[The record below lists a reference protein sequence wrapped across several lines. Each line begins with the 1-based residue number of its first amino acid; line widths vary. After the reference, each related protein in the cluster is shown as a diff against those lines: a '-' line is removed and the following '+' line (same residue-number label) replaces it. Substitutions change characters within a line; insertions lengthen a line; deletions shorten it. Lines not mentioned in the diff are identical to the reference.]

1 MMQNKQVRINKGQRL
16 MPSASQSDP
25 SLASGQMRMERALL
39 GHILRHGPTTYVA
52 ISAAQLLVLLGLW
65 AVYPHWILL
74 AWCGAM
80 QGVVLSHLLI
90 CRKYG
95 RQTLAPAHVHKLR
108 RFFIANALIN
118 SALWG
123 ALTWLLD
130 GRWDI
135 HAFFIL
141 LPILGIFA
149 GAMNLAAVLPVYFAL
164 VTPIVVQSLLAL
176 LVSDAANPI
185 LAGFFLIYYAGM
197 IKFSIDLHKMLADNY
212 RLQLELEETN
222 SELLVQKQAAEKA
235 NVDKSRFLAAA
246 SHDLRQPLYA
256 MELFL
261 GPLAKEEDGARRG
274 YLLARLRSALDSMQ
288 QMFSALLDM
297 SRFDAGVITP
307 QRSHFS
313 AAALLETLKI
323 KFEASCRKKGLR
335 FSVHARQAWLYSDPI
350 LIQRVLENYL
360 ANAIKYSDEGG
371 VLLACRRRGGAYRF
385 EVWDTGRGIR
395 PEDIATIFDA
405 FHQLDNPE
413 RDRRKGVGLGLSIV
427 HHIANLL
434 GVPIA
439 VRSRLGKGSVF
450 SIDVPRGEARPL
462 DSLRA
467 GGGEP
472 EVPAAFVDRLVWIV
486 DDDEDIRE
494 GLQFQLESWGCL
506 TRVFD
511 GLAEVVA
518 QLEGSAE
525 RPQLLI
531 SDLRLRD
538 QANGLVVVKAVRA
551 RCGES
556 LPAIIIT
563 GDTGPEVLRET
574 DRTGL
579 PVLHKPV
586 TEPVLRQTLTEALKS
601 GNL

>member
-1 MMQNKQVRINKGQRL
+1 MMQNNKVRINKGQRL
-16 MPSASQSDP
+16 MSSANQSDP
-25 SLASGQMRMERALL
+25 LPASGRLRMEQALL

-52 ISAAQLLVLLGLW
+52 ISAAQLLVLFGLW
-65 AVYPHWILL
+65 SVYPHWILL

-80 QGVVLSHLLI
+80 QVVVFSHLLV

-95 RQTLAPAHVHKLR
+95 RQTLAPAHGRNLR

-118 SALWG
+118 SSLWG

-130 GRWDI
+130 GHWDV

-141 LPILGIFA
+141 LPVLGIFA

-164 VTPIVVQSLLAL
+164 VTPIVVQSLLVL
-176 LVSDAANPI
+176 LFSDAANPV

-235 NVDKSRFLAAA
+235 NIDKSRFLAAA

-261 GPLAKEEDGARRG
+261 GALAKERDNAQRG

-307 QRSHFS
+307 QPSHFS
-313 AAALLETLKI
+313 AAALLATLKL
-323 KFEASCRKKGLR
+323 KFEAPSRKKGLTLR
-335 FSVHARQAWLYSDPI
+335 VHSRDVWLHSDPI

-360 ANAIKYSDEGG
+360 ANAIKYCDRGG
-371 VLLACRRRGGAYRF
+371 VLLACRRRGRGYRF

-395 PEDIATIFDA
+395 AADIETIFDA

-427 HHIANLL
+427 HHIATLL
-434 GVPIA
+434 DVPIA
-439 VRSRLGKGSVF
+439 VRSRLDKGSVF
-450 SIDVPRGEARPL
+450 SIDVPVGEAQPRG
-462 DSLRA
+462 SLRA
-467 GGGEP
+467 GSVEI
-472 EVPAAFVDRLVWIV
+472 ETPAAFVDRVVWIV

-494 GLQFQLESWGCL
+494 GLQFQLESWGCV

-511 GLAEVVA
+511 GLEEVVA
-518 QLEGSAE
+518 QLERAAE

-538 QANGLVVVKAVRA
+538 EANGLVVVQAVRA
-551 RCGES
+551 RCGET

-563 GDTGPEVLRET
+563 GDTGPRVLRET

-586 TEPVLRQTLTEALKS
+586 TEAVLRQAMAEALRS
-601 GNL
+601 E